1 MRREDIRELLHEI
14 ARPRLTGT
22 AGAQEVAAIV
32 RNRLTSY
39 GYQIRDFPFTF
50 STWPGRFGVSVAGLV
65 FMAGTLAATTLMNM
79 RHAGVALAVLLT
91 VLLLTGALAALA
103 PLMTQMFPF
112 GRVSAANL
120 FAVKPGSRP
129 RFIVMAHLDSKSQSI
144 PLSFRGP
151 AIIVAII
158 SWSAFVIFAIL
169 GVLDPIWIMR
179 WLTTLIGVLCYI
191 AGVLLVFCFV
201 ENRSPGALDN
211 ASGLSTLIGV
221 AESDRDHDDVA
232 YLVTDAEELGLVGS
246 RAIAPQLDPVI
257 GVINIDG
264 IDDGGGFYVLERFGI
279 PPRHIAPH
287 LAAAILTA
295 AEEMAEPAQR
305 RNVPF
310 GLLLDHIPLAR
321 VRLPAI
327 TLMRGSMRSLLRV
340 HLPTDS
346 TAALN
351 GAGIDSAIA
360 LVRRSLEILRG
371 GPAGASL

>member
-22 AGAQEVAAIV
+22 AGAHEVAALV
-32 RNRLTSY
+32 RNRLNAY

-50 STWPGRFGVSVAGLV
+50 STWPGRFGVSVAGILFV
-65 FMAGTLAATTLMNM
+65 VGTLGAAMLMNM

-91 VLLLTGALAALA
+91 VLLLTGALAVLT
-103 PLMTQMFPF
+103 PLMTQMLPV
-112 GRVSAANL
+112 GRVSTANL
-120 FAVKPGSRP
+120 YAVKPGSRP

-158 SWSAFVIFAIL
+158 SWVAFVIFAIL

-191 AGVLLVFCFV
+191 AGVLLVFCYV

-211 ASGLSTLIGV
+211 ASGLTTLIGV
-221 AESDRDHDDVA
+221 AEGDRDRDDVA
-232 YLVTDAEELGLVGS
+232 YLITDAEELGLVGS
-246 RAIAPQLDPVI
+246 RAIARQLDPVI

-264 IDDGGGFYVLERFGI
+264 IDDDGGFYVLERFGI

-287 LAAAILTA
+287 LAAAIMTA

-321 VRLPAI
+321 VRLPAV
-327 TLMRGSMRSLLRV
+327 TLMRGTMRSLLRV
-340 HLPTDS
+340 HLATDS

-351 GAGIDSAIA
+351 GAGIDTAIT
-360 LVRRSLEILRG
+360 LVRRSLEILR
-371 GPAGASL
+371 AGS

>member
-32 RNRLTSY
+32 RQRFNSY
-39 GYQIRDFPFTF
+39 GYQIRDFPFSF
-50 STWPGRFGVSVAGLV
+50 STWPGRFGVSVAGAV
-65 FMAGTLAATTLMNM
+65 FVAGTLGAATLMNM

-91 VLLLTGALAALA
+91 VLLLTGALATLA
-103 PLMTQMFPF
+103 PLLTQMLPV
-112 GRVSAANL
+112 GRVHTANL
-120 FAVKPGSRP
+120 FAFKPGSRP

-151 AIIVAII
+151 AILVAII
-158 SWSAFVIFAIL
+158 SWSAFVMLAML
-169 GVLDPIWIMR
+169 GMLDPIWIIR

-191 AGVLLVFCFV
+191 AGVLLIFCFV

-221 AESDRDHDDVA
+221 AASDRDHDDVA
-232 YLVTDAEELGLVGS
+232 YLITDAEELGLVGS
-246 RAIAPQLDPVI
+246 RAIARQLQPVI

-264 IDDGGGFYVLERFGI
+264 IDDEGGFYILERFGI

-287 LAAAILTA
+287 LAAAIMTA
-295 AEEMAEPAQR
+295 ATEMGEPAQR
-305 RNVPF
+305 RTVPF
-310 GLLLDHIPLAR
+310 GLLLDHMPLAR
-321 VRLPAI
+321 VQLPAV

-346 TAALN
+346 LAALN
-351 GAGIDSAIA
+351 GVGIDSAIA

-371 GPAGASL
+371 GAPAGSV